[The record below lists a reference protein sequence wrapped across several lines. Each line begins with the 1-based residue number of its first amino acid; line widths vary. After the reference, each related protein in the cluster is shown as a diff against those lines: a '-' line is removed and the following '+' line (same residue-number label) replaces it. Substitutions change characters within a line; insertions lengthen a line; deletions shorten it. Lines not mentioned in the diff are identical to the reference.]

1 MSKNDNIDWEDFL
14 KSVKPLKNKRQQQ
27 FISKKLPL
35 IDSTKNE
42 FSQPDMDFSDLEILS
57 EKKINKKEIDKNLL
71 SKIIKRKIKINSV
84 LDLHG
89 CKVNESKTR
98 VVNFIKNNYETNNR
112 LILII
117 TGKGKRLGVE
127 DGWKGK
133 GVLKEVIP
141 QWLNSVLLSKFIIWF
156 DFAPKNMGGE
166 GAILVYL
173 KKTIK

>member
-1 MSKNDNIDWEDFL
+1 M
-14 KSVKPLKNKRQQQ
+14 
-27 FISKKLPL
+27 

-71 SKIIKRKIKINSV
+71 SKINKKKIKINSV

-89 CKVNESKTR
+89 FKVNESRMR
-98 VVNFIKNNYETNNR
+98 VVNFIKKNYDMNNR

-127 DGWKGK
+127 NGWKGK